1 MMKKSSWGR
10 ITAPYI
16 GAVGIF
22 CMHCAPMAV
31 TPLTPDEEQLA
42 YDRER
47 YQAKI
52 RYDAS
57 MPQVATGFF
66 RLGRA
71 YTASSRIT
79 PLRT

>member
-1 MMKKSSWGR
+1 MIKNSSWGK

-31 TPLTPDEEQLA
+31 TPLTPAEEQQA

-47 YQAKI
+47 YLRRKFAMMLLYRKPRRVFSAWGVPTQ
-52 RYDAS
+52 
-57 MPQVATGFF
+57 
-66 RLGRA
+66 
-71 YTASSRIT
+71 
-79 PLRT
+79 PLRE